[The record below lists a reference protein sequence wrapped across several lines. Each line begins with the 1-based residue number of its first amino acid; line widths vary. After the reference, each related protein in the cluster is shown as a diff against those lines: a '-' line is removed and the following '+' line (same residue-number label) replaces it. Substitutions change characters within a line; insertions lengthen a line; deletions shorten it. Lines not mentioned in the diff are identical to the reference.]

1 MSTLGNCQTDNQGN
15 PIPGVGGTCNLAG
28 MHLDASTI
36 DTPDASDIYG
46 NGMINNGMLDWEFY
60 GVNQRASAGANPAS
74 QNDFY
79 GNLYSLASFYGQQG
93 GAMDYDVTGP
103 TMKTIPMEKTVVVDS
118 PCNCDGE
125 GSTKHSKEQLYL
137 FLALIVGAF
146 LLAKN

>member
-60 GVNQRASAGANPAS
+60 GVNQRASAGANPPVFTCKFLWTARGCNGLRCHRTNNA
-74 QNDFY
+74 NDSN
-79 GNLYSLASFYGQQG
+79 GKNSGCGQ
-93 GAMDYDVTGP
+93 P
-103 TMKTIPMEKTVVVDS
+103 
-118 PCNCDGE
+118 
-125 GSTKHSKEQLYL
+125 L
-137 FLALIVGAF
+137 
-146 LLAKN
+146 